1 MNNWD
6 DAKLVLEID
15 RNSGL
20 SGAARVLGVN
30 HSTVSR
36 RLAIAEET
44 MGVRLFDR
52 LPQGLLITDAGRKVS
67 EVAILIEKE
76 MHALERNIIAD
87 DKALKGTLKV
97 TAAQLIIQV
106 QLAEIVHKFMQLH
119 PAIQVTLSAVN
130 DVVNLHQ
137 READVAIRISKI
149 LEPSLFGSMAT
160 KQNRGF
166 YASKK
171 FMDENPI
178 LLSKT
183 PIEQSVPFIT
193 FQWWGNSI
201 PDTMKKRFLNP
212 SFTMKMD
219 DMISVHTATKAGI
232 GISRM
237 PCFLGDTDPDLVR
250 IPHVELTPYI
260 DIWVLTHPDL
270 KKVERI
276 RQFMKFA
283 TAEIRKK
290 SYLYLGQTEKN

>member
-1 MNNWD
+1 MDNWD

-20 SGAARVLGVN
+20 SGAARAMSVN

-36 RLAIAEET
+36 RLAMAEQKL
-44 MGVRLFDR
+44 GVRLFDR
-52 LPQGLLITDAGRKVS
+52 LPQGLVITDAGRKVS
-67 EVAILIEKE
+67 ETAIRIENE
-76 MHALERNIIAD
+76 MHVLGRNIIAN

-106 QLAEIVHKFMQLH
+106 QLAEIVHKFMELH
-119 PAIQVTLSAVN
+119 PAIEVTLSAVN

-166 YASKK
+166 YVSKK
-171 FMDENPI
+171 FLEQNPV

-183 PIEQSVPFIT
+183 PVEESMPFIT

-201 PDTMKKRFLNP
+201 PTALKERFLNP
-212 SFTMKMD
+212 KFTMQMD

-237 PCFLGDTDPDLVR
+237 PCFLGDSDPDLMR
-250 IPHVELTPYI
+250 LPYVELTPYT

-270 KKVERI
+270 KNVERI

-283 TAEIRKK
+283 TAEIKKK
-290 SYLYLGQTEKN
+290 SSLYLGHAK

>member
-1 MNNWD
+1 MDNWD
-6 DAKLVLEID
+6 DAKLVLEIN
-15 RNSGL
+15 RNEGL
-20 SGAARVLGVN
+20 SGAARALGVN
-30 HSTVSR
+30 HSTISR
-36 RLAIAEET
+36 RLALAEEKL
-44 MGVRLFDR
+44 GVRLFDR
-52 LPQGLLITDAGRKVS
+52 LPQGLMITDAGRKVS
-67 EVAILIEKE
+67 EAALRIEKE
-76 MHALERNIIAD
+76 MHVLGRNIIAD

-106 QLAEIVHKFMQLH
+106 QLAEIVHKFMQIH
-119 PAIQVTLSAVN
+119 PAIEVTLSAVN

-137 READVAIRISKI
+137 READVAIRISKE

-171 FMDENPI
+171 FVEQNPV
-178 LLSKT
+178 LLSKNT
-183 PIEQSVPFIT
+183 IEQSMPFIT

-201 PDTMKKRFLNP
+201 PPALRERFLNP
-212 SFTMKMD
+212 NFTMKMD

-237 PCFLGDTDPDLVR
+237 PCFLGDSDTELMR
-250 IPHVELTPYI
+250 IPHVSLSPYT

-270 KKVERI
+270 KNVERI

-290 SYLYLGQTEKN
+290 SPLYLGQKTSN

>member
-1 MNNWD
+1 MDNWD
-6 DAKLVLEID
+6 DAKLVLEIE
-15 RNSGL
+15 RNNGL
-20 SGAARVLGVN
+20 SGAARALSVN
-30 HSTVSR
+30 HSTISR
-36 RLAIAEET
+36 RLALAEQKL
-44 MGVRLFDR
+44 GVRLFDR
-52 LPQGLLITDAGRKVS
+52 LPQGLIITDAGRKVS
-67 EVAILIEKE
+67 QTAMCIEKE
-76 MHALERNIIAD
+76 MHVLGRNIIAD

-106 QLAEIVHKFMQLH
+106 QLAEIVHKFMELH

-130 DVVNLHQ
+130 DVVNLHK
-137 READVAIRISKI
+137 READVAIRISKT

-171 FMDENPI
+171 FVKQNPV

-183 PIEQSVPFIT
+183 PIEQTMPFIT

-201 PDTMKKRFLNP
+201 PTVLRERFLN
-212 SFTMKMD
+212 SKITMQMD

-237 PCFLGDTDPDLVR
+237 PCFLGDSDSDLMR
-250 IPHVELTPYI
+250 LPHIELTPYT

-270 KKVERI
+270 KNVARI

-283 TAEIRKK
+283 TAEIKKK
-290 SYLYLGQTEKN
+290 SPLYLGQSI